1 MALGPPP
8 FVDLHLHAEGI
19 SDADLTTLAGFGLRA
34 AVTCANDAGASSAV
48 ELRRHW
54 DGLVTVQVERLR
66 AAGIRPWVAL
76 AVHPAR
82 IPWHGVDDLLHRLP
96 RYFDDPRV
104 VALGEL
110 GLHEGGEREEEL
122 LARQLELSL
131 ALRKPVIVHT
141 PGQGKLAV
149 TRRLLAVL
157 RESRLTPARVLVDHV
172 TEETFLLV
180 RGCGHFAGLTL
191 QPGLLEPADAAQ
203 PRRCARPASPRRSPG
218 APSTR
223 GRFRSWAW
231 RPSRTAP
238 RRHARRRN
246 ARRRW
251 PDAGDLEAD
260 AGTAQPGAG
269 FAVGPPPTYD
279 PSSPHGGFGCSSGGA
294 VMGLE
299 LAVLLALAGLRR
311 WRR

>member
-1 MALGPPP
+1 MALEPPP

-19 SDADLTTLAGFGLRA
+19 SEADLTTLAWFGLRA
-34 AVTCANDAGASSAV
+34 AVTCANDAGASSAE
-48 ELRRHW
+48 ELR
-54 DGLVTVQVERLR
+54 
-66 AAGIRPWVAL
+66 RPWVAL

-157 RESRLTPARVLVDHV
+157 RE
-172 TEETFLLV
+172 
-180 RGCGHFAGLTL
+180 
-191 QPGLLEPADAAQ
+191 
-203 PRRCARPASPRRSPG
+203 
-218 APSTR
+218 
-223 GRFRSWAW
+223 
-231 RPSRTAP
+231 
-238 RRHARRRN
+238 
-246 ARRRW
+246 
-251 PDAGDLEAD
+251 
-260 AGTAQPGAG
+260 
-269 FAVGPPPTYD
+269 
-279 PSSPHGGFGCSSGGA
+279 
-294 VMGLE
+294 
-299 LAVLLALAGLRR
+299 
-311 WRR
+311 

>member
-1 MALGPPP
+1 MALEPPP

-19 SDADLTTLAGFGLRA
+19 SDADLTTLAWFGLRA
-34 AVTCANDAGASSAV
+34 AVTCANDAGASSAE

-76 AVHPAR
+76 AVR
-82 IPWHGVDDLLHRLP
+82 
-96 RYFDDPRV
+96 
-104 VALGEL
+104 
-110 GLHEGGEREEEL
+110 LHEGGEREEEL

-157 RESRLTPARVLVDHV
+157 RESRLEPTRVLVDHV

-203 PRRCARPASPRRSPG
+203 LLSRNG
-218 APSTR
+218 AEGVVLTSDI
-223 GRFRSWAW
+223 G
-231 RPSRTAP
+231 
-238 RRHARRRN
+238 
-246 ARRRW
+246 
-251 PDAGDLEAD
+251 E
-260 AGTAQPGAG
+260 GA
-269 FAVGPPPTYD
+269 TD
-279 PSSPHGGFGCSSGGA
+279 
-294 VMGLE
+294 
-299 LAVLLALAGLRR
+299 LLALPRAAEALRKAGLSEALARR
-311 WRR
+311 ALYEGPLFFLGMAAE

>member
-1 MALGPPP
+1 MAQGPPP
-8 FVDLHLHAEGI
+8 FVDLHLHAEGV
-19 SDADLTTLAGFGLRA
+19 SDADLTTLAWFGLRA
-34 AVTCANDAGASSAV
+34 AVTCASDAGASSAEEV
-48 ELRRHW
+48 RRHW
-54 DGLVTVQVERLR
+54 DGLVTVQADRLR

-141 PGQGKLAV
+141 PEQGKLPV

-157 RESRLTPARVLVDHV
+157 RESRLPPARVLVDHV

-180 RGCGHFAGLTL
+180 RACGHFAGLTL
-191 QPGLLEPADAAQ
+191 QPGLLEPDDAAHLLS
-203 PRRCARPASPRRSPG
+203 RNGAEGVVLTSDIGEGAS
-218 APSTR
+218 
-223 GRFRSWAW
+223 
-231 RPSRTAP
+231 
-238 RRHARRRN
+238 
-246 ARRRW
+246 
-251 PDAGDLEAD
+251 D
-260 AGTAQPGAG
+260 
-269 FAVGPPPTYD
+269 
-279 PSSPHGGFGCSSGGA
+279 
-294 VMGLE
+294 
-299 LAVLLALAGLRR
+299 LLALPRAAEALRKAGLSEALARR
-311 WRR
+311 ALYEGPLSFLGLDAK